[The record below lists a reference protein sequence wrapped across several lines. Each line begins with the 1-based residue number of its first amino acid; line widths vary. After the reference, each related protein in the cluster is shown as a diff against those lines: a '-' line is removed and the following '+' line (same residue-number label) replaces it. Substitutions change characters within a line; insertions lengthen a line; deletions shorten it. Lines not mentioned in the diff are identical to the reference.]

1 MHIDRTLGWG
11 KGVVGVK
18 GVKGPTWFFFVTWE
32 LLVTPLTFSELL
44 FFIVSVNPKE
54 GGEWE
59 LKSDHRSLK
68 NCQVFRHGVN
78 FITLKNSPPG
88 GQDK

>member
-11 KGVVGVK
+11 KGVVRIK
-18 GVKGPTWFFFVTWE
+18 GVKGPTWFFFVTLE

-54 GGEWE
+54 RGGGSGIGN
-59 LKSDHRSLK
+59 LITDHKKSVRCSGMGSIL
-68 NCQVFRHGVN
+68 
-78 FITLKNSPPG
+78 
-88 GQDK
+88 